1 MCYSYLKKKKQ
12 RSQICPHHQVATD
25 FACVYH
31 LLADCSDSDK
41 SIEKYSLEEFSII
54 MGQFFRRLSLY
65 NLDNKC
71 SMFGSRTMLT
81 LRSLPTETVLKKF
94 GPFRRNWRKID
105 HCKQGCYVE

>member
-31 LLADCSDSDK
+31 FLADCSDSDK
-41 SIEKYSLEEFSII
+41 SIEKYPLEEFSIR

-65 NLDNKC
+65 NLDNKY
-71 SMFGSRTMLT
+71 TNLAPEH
-81 LRSLPTETVLKKF
+81 LPHGNCIEEV
-94 GPFRRNWRKID
+94 WSI
-105 HCKQGCYVE
+105 

>member
-41 SIEKYSLEEFSII
+41 RIEKYSLEEFSKR
-54 MGQFFRRLSLY
+54 MGQFFRR
-65 NLDNKC
+65 
-71 SMFGSRTMLT
+71 FGLCITLT
-81 LRSLPTETVLKKF
+81 TDIQIWLQNIAYPEVS
-94 GPFRRNWRKID
+94 D
-105 HCKQGCYVE
+105 HGN